1 MTADEAQRQA
11 AALTRQILATNS
23 AITRPDIEAAV
34 MAAIQVVAATDGED
48 AAAAVVAAELVRII
62 ESEFAVWQPDVS
74 SLEDEGD
81 DHVEWLVHERA
92 AIEWKFWERY
102 RQHQLRSGLPSQ
114 VVRRLDETTDRILG
128 ALESPR
134 RDGAWD
140 RRGLVVGHVQ
150 AGKTGNYIGLI
161 CKALD
166 AGYRLVVV
174 LTGMHESLRCQTQAR
189 VEEGV
194 LGYDA
199 RFGRASA
206 DEQAAK
212 HRVGVGLPAG
222 LILPPVNSYTSR
234 DGDFSAGMAR
244 TISPLTGADPVVLVV
259 KKNKSV
265 LDNLIAWCRSGGFK
279 DPETGRQRVPHT
291 PILVIDDE
299 ADNASVNTRALVV
312 EDDEGV
318 EGEADPTTINR
329 LIRELLQLHD
339 KSAYI
344 GYTATPFA
352 NIFILDEARHA
363 EYGDDLFPRSFIFRL
378 APPDNYVGPAR
389 VFGLSASDEA
399 REEVEPLGIVRT
411 VTDEDG
417 FIIDGRRKDSPIGPL
432 PGSLTRAIQSFILAG
447 AARRARGQA
456 GQHNSM
462 LVHVTR
468 FVLVQELV
476 AEAIEDYVG
485 TLRER
490 VRYGDGPTSL
500 PIRDELREL
509 WESDFAPTFEGMPAE
524 DRGTPLTWSS
534 VDAELTEF
542 LERISVYR
550 VNGSG
555 RDALQY
561 RDHDADGLAVIAV
574 GGDKLSRGLTL
585 EGLTTSYYLRTS
597 RMYDTLMQMGRW
609 FGYRPGYLDLC
620 RLYTSPELQRWY
632 SHITMANEELNR
644 RFDEMSAQG
653 RTPGDFGLLVRTHPD
668 GLLVTARAKMRHT
681 HGMKLDFSGS
691 CPETTVFDLD
701 AQTHLDNVDA
711 VENLLEDAAALE
723 PAQRHWKRSDAVWVW
738 PRVEGGRIAQ
748 FLDTFGFSESAYRV
762 NGALM
767 STFIRMALIHGEL
780 SEWTVAVV
788 GRDLAGA
795 PAEYTIG
802 GQAVGGIVRDARDA
816 LDDIRAFSVKSITS
830 APDELLDLTP
840 LEFDEALADTA
851 QRIDS
856 GALKRKRGLANQPDG
871 IAARRVRAK
880 SRGLLL
886 LYPIIPLAKGKPSP
900 KIPGPLFGLAVSFP
914 FTEETP
920 AVDYEVNN
928 VFWKQEVEG
937 R

>member
-1 MTADEAQRQA
+1 VKAAEAQKQA
-11 AALTRQILATNS
+11 AALARQILETNP
-23 AITRPDIEAAV
+23 AVTRPDIEAAV
-34 MAAIQVVAATDGED
+34 RAAIQVVATIDGED
-48 AAAAVVAAELVRII
+48 AAGAVMADDLVRTI
-62 ESEFAVWQPDVS
+62 ESEFAIWQPDVS
-74 SLEDEGD
+74 ALEDEGD
-81 DHVEWLVHERA
+81 GHVEWLVDERSD
-92 AIEWKFWERY
+92 IQWKFWERY
-102 RQHQLRSGLPSQ
+102 RQFELNSGLPPQ
-114 VVRRLDETTDRILG
+114 VVRRLDTTTDRILG

-134 RDGAWD
+134 REGPWD

-174 LTGMHESLRCQTQAR
+174 LAGVHESLRCQTQAR

-212 HRVGVGLPAG
+212 HRVGVGAAAG
-222 LILPPVNSYTSR
+222 RFLPPVKSYTSR
-234 DGDFSAGMAR
+234 DGDFSAGLAR
-244 TISPLTGADPVVLVV
+244 TIGPLTGADPVVLVV

-265 LDNLIAWCRSGGFK
+265 LENLIAWCRSGGFR
-279 DPETGRQRVPHT
+279 DPDTGHHHVPHT

-299 ADNASVNTRALVV
+299 ADNASVNTKALVA

-318 EGEADPTTINR
+318 SGEADPTTINR

-339 KSAYI
+339 KSAYV

-363 EYGDDLFPRSFIFRL
+363 QYGDDLFPRSFIFRL

-389 VFGLSASDEA
+389 VFGLSASDEL
-399 REEVEPLGIVRT
+399 REGFEALGIVRT
-411 VTDEDG
+411 VTDDEG
-417 FIIDGRRKDSPIGPL
+417 FIIDGRRKDSAIGPL

-447 AARRARGQA
+447 AARRARGQVKM
-456 GQHNSM
+456 HNSM

-468 FVLVQELV
+468 FVLVQQLV
-476 AEAIEDYVG
+476 AEAIEDYIGV
-485 TLRER
+485 LRER
-490 VRYGDGPTSL
+490 VRYGDGPSSL
-500 PIRDELREL
+500 PIRDELRGL
-509 WESDFAPTFEGMPAE
+509 WESDFAPTFEGMPVE
-524 DRGTPLTWSS
+524 DRGTALTWAS

-542 LERISVYR
+542 LERISVYQ
-550 VNGSG
+550 VNGG
-555 RDALQY
+555 ARDALQY
-561 RDHDADGLAVIAV
+561 RDHDDEGLAVIAV

-620 RLYTSPELQRWY
+620 RLYTTSELERWY
-632 SHITMANEELNR
+632 AHITMANEELNR
-644 RFDEMSAQG
+644 RFDEMSSQG

-711 VENLLEDAAALE
+711 VEELLADAAVLGE
-723 PAQRHWKRSDAVWVW
+723 PVPHWKRSEGVWLW
-738 PRVEGGRIAQ
+738 PRVGGERLAQ
-748 FLDTFGFSESAYRV
+748 FLDTFRFSESAYRV

-767 STFIRMALIHGEL
+767 STFIRMALAHDEL
-780 SEWTVAVV
+780 SEWKIAVV
-788 GRDLAGA
+788 GRERHGA
-795 PAEYTIG
+795 RAEYTIG
-802 GQAVGGIVRDARDA
+802 GQLVGGLARDSRLP
-816 LDDIRAFSVKSITS
+816 LDDINAFSVKSITS
-830 APDELLDLTP
+830 APDELLDLTRSE
-840 LEFDEALADTA
+840 LEDALALTA
-851 QRIDS
+851 EKLKS
-856 GALKRKRGLANQPDG
+856 GALKRKRGLGNQPDG
-871 IAARRVRAK
+871 ISARRVRPR

-886 LYPIIPLAKGKPSP
+886 LYPIVPLTPNKPSP
-900 KIPGPLFGLAVSFP
+900 DIPGPLFGLAVSFP

-928 VFWKQEVEG
+928 VFWKQEVEA